1 MTNPALMSGVL
12 VIFGI
17 TGDLA
22 RKKLIPALYYLAG
35 ENLLPEHFEIVG
47 LTRRGI
53 RVEDLLD
60 GLQQE
65 LRARGEKADHDTF
78 KRLGRMM
85 RVVTMDMSDP
95 QAFLELRAE
104 LDGIEAGRGTCLN
117 RLFYLSIP
125 PHTYGP
131 VIDQLGASG
140 LSSDCPHGNGQ
151 SRLMVEK
158 PFGYDLESARELI
171 DRIKRSFTERQIYR
185 IDHYLAK
192 ETAQNIL
199 TFRRSNPLFQAVWNR
214 RHINHIVINAAE
226 AIGIEGRA
234 AFYEPIGALRDLIQ
248 SHLLQVLTL
257 VTMELPEEHNSAD
270 VHREKLKLLQSVKP
284 IAPNEVA
291 TRAVRGQYKGYR
303 DEVGNPGSITET
315 FARIEVD
322 IDNDRWRGVPILIQT
337 GKRLARKDT
346 SIAIGFGDPAA
357 RHNIANTLVFRL
369 QPDEGIAIDLAAKKP
384 GFNSDAERVEMKFNY
399 HHAFGE
405 GIHPDA
411 YERVLM
417 DGIRGDQTLFATSD
431 EVLASWRIVD
441 AVVHEWAKGGDGLD
455 LYDPGLAPV

>member
-1 MTNPALMSGVL
+1 MTTPPLTSGIL

-17 TGDLA
+17 TGDLV
-22 RKKLIPALYYLAG
+22 RKKLLPALYYLAG
-35 ENLLPEHFEIVG
+35 ENLLPEQFEIVG
-47 LTRRGI
+47 LTRRGT

-65 LRARGEKADHDTF
+65 LRERGEPADHGTF
-78 KRLGRMM
+78 KRLGSIM
-85 RVVTMDMSDP
+85 RVVTMDMT
-95 QAFLELRAE
+95 RAQSFADLKAT
-104 LDGIEAGRGTCLN
+104 LDGIETERGTCLN

-131 VIDQLGASG
+131 VIDFMGDSKLGSG
-140 LSSDCPHGNGQ
+140 CQHGTAD
-151 SRLMVEK
+151 SRIMVEK
-158 PFGYDLESARELI
+158 PFGYDLESAQELI
-171 DRIKRSFTERQIYR
+171 TRIKRSFTERQIYR

-199 TFRRSNPLFQAVWNR
+199 TFRQSNPLFQAVWGS
-214 RHINHIVINAAE
+214 RHISHIVVNAAE

-234 AFYEPIGALRDLIQ
+234 SFYEPTGALRDLIQ

-257 VTMELPEEHNSAD
+257 VTMELPDKPTSAN
-270 VHREKLKLLQSVKP
+270 VHQEKLKLLQSIKP
-284 IAPNEVA
+284 IKPNEVA
-291 TRAVRGQYKGYR
+291 TRTVRGQYKGYR
-303 DEVGNPGSITET
+303 DEAENPDSITET
-315 FARIEVD
+315 FARIEVE
-322 IDNDRWRGVPILIQT
+322 IDNDRWRGVPVLVQA

-369 QPDEGIAIDLAAKKP
+369 QPDEGISIDLVAKKP
-384 GFNSDAERVEMKFNY
+384 GFNDDAERVEMTFDY
-399 HHAFGE
+399 HNAFGE

-441 AVVHEWAKGGDGLD
+441 SIVHEWAKGGDD
-455 LYDPGLAPV
+455 LIIYEPGLAPA

>member
-1 MTNPALMSGVL
+1 MNASNSGLL

-17 TGDLA
+17 TGDLV
-22 RKKLIPALYYLAG
+22 RKKLIPALYYLAS
-35 ENLLPEHFEIVG
+35 EDLLPEHFEIIG
-47 LTRRGI
+47 LTRRGL
-53 RVEDLLD
+53 RVEELLD

-65 LRARGEKADHDTF
+65 LLAQGQKADHATF
-78 KRLGRMM
+78 KRLGRII
-85 RVVTMDMSDP
+85 RIQTMDMTDA
-95 QAFLELRAE
+95 QAFRDLKST
-104 LDGIEAGRGTCLN
+104 LDQIEDEHSTCLH

-131 VIDQLGASG
+131 VIDQLGDSG
-140 LSSDCPHGNGQ
+140 LGSGCPHGNAE

-158 PFGYDLESARELI
+158 PFGYDLESAHELI

-199 TFRRSNPLFQAVWNR
+199 TFRQSNPLFQAVWDR
-214 RHINHIVINAAE
+214 EHINHVTINAAE
-226 AIGIEGRA
+226 SIGIESRA
-234 AFYEPIGALRDLIQ
+234 AFYEPTGALRDLIQ

-257 VTMELPEEHNSAD
+257 ITMELPEDQTSAE
-270 VHREKLKLLQSVKP
+270 VHRKKLKLLQSVTP
-284 IAPNEVA
+284 IAPADVSE
-291 TRAVRGQYKGYR
+291 RAVRGQYRGYR
-303 DEVGNPGSITET
+303 EEVDNPDSNTET
-315 FARIEVD
+315 FACIAVT

-346 SIAIGFGDPAA
+346 SIAIGFGDPDA
-357 RHNIANTLVFRL
+357 RHNIANTLSFRL
-369 QPDEGIAIDLAAKKP
+369 QPNEGIAIDLAAKKP
-384 GFNSDAERVEMKFNY
+384 GFNAEAERVEMNFNY

-417 DGIRGDQTLFATSD
+417 DGIRGDQTLFASSD

-441 AVVHEWAKGGDGLD
+441 AVVHEWAKGGGGLKI
-455 LYDPGLAPV
+455 YEPGLPPV